1 MRASPASW
9 SWRRYLRFSV
19 RGLIVL
25 VLVNGVGMGWLVHKA
40 RIQREAVGA
49 ITTAGGNVA
58 YDWDWSNGT
67 SVAGGKPWAPRWL
80 VDRIGIDYFGHVTFV
95 FLNPG
100 DADDATFAHIGRL
113 TQIQLLI
120 HDQSAF
126 DCVVSSS
133 TLSDAGLSNLAG
145 LTSLSHLSLSGTQ
158 ATDAGLVHLEGLTKL
173 SHLDLRG
180 PRITSTGL
188 AHLKGLTS
196 LAALTLSGTQVND
209 AGLMHLAGL
218 TSLSELDLSHTQ
230 GTDAGLVHLAGLT
243 SLSELDLSHTQVTD
257 AGLVQLKRL
266 TNLSELKL
274 HGARIAGT
282 GLAHLRALKNL
293 SELELDGPQ
302 LTNVGPPRL
311 TELDAGVK
319 ALKQASPNMRIFRY

>member
-230 GTDAGLVHLAGLT
+230 
-243 SLSELDLSHTQVTD
+243 VTD

>member
-25 VLVNGVGMGWLVHKA
+25 VLVNGAGMGWLVHKA

-230 GTDAGLVHLAGLT
+230 
-243 SLSELDLSHTQVTD
+243 VTD